1 MASTISVYARIR
13 PPERGAPLAEGLSV
27 LDSQQLLV
35 RNLEFSLDHVFD
47 EKATQSAV
55 YDVVARESIAKV
67 ASGFNVCVLAYGQTG
82 SGKTHTMFGP
92 DEVLADWRGSGSQEK
107 HGIALR
113 AITDLFEAAGGA
125 GDAAVTASYIEV
137 YNDQCNDLL
146 SGRRALPLR
155 EGPTKQPYVE
165 GLAEENVTSMD
176 AAMEALA
183 RGSRARTVA
192 QMRMNLR
199 SSRSHAVFS
208 LTVRRGGGGAQG
220 GGASS
225 GSDGNGGVGASVTG
239 KLVGSAALAPLL
251 ARLSISIDGAVGI
264 QCAAL
269 LHNLADSPANR
280 MRLLHAGALEVVT
293 RLMVEPSAS
302 GSLKEHLLTAAHSL
316 LGASDEAL
324 ALPDI
329 LGRFLAAKLP
339 GTQKSALAS
348 VQIIREQRPGV
359 EERLAGCQPLVDGLG
374 TAKGS
379 SDAAVASGAAEIL
392 AALDKYRK

>member
-1 MASTISVYARIR
+1 M
-13 PPERGAPLAEGLSV
+13 EGL
-27 LDSQQLLV
+27 
-35 RNLEFSLDHVFD
+35 
-47 EKATQSAV
+47 
-55 YDVVARESIAKV
+55 
-67 ASGFNVCVLAYGQTG
+67 
-82 SGKTHTMFGP
+82 
-92 DEVLADWRGSGSQEK
+92 
-107 HGIALR
+107 
-113 AITDLFEAAGGA
+113 
-125 GDAAVTASYIEV
+125 DAAV
-137 YNDQCNDLL
+137 
-146 SGRRALPLR
+146 R
-155 EGPTKQPYVE
+155 
-165 GLAEENVTSMD
+165 
-176 AAMEALA
+176 EALA
-183 RGSRARTVA
+183 EAQSSGATITARQVRAACERRLGLPPDGLLEKKEQVMALIT
-192 QMRMNLR
+192 
-199 SSRSHAVFS
+199 AVLES
-208 LTVRRGGGGAQG
+208 GGGGG
-220 GGASS
+220 GGGGGGSSTSDGTGSNVDPEAVRTAIAALEDPDSGPTRAALLVAELTGASDPNVAAEAMALLSEVCAGSELASS
-225 GSDGNGGVGASVTG
+225 RLVEAKGANALALFVSPSAPKTACSLAVRMLSAMALHKSVTG

>member
-1 MASTISVYARIR
+1 M
-13 PPERGAPLAEGLSV
+13 EGL
-27 LDSQQLLV
+27 
-35 RNLEFSLDHVFD
+35 
-47 EKATQSAV
+47 
-55 YDVVARESIAKV
+55 
-67 ASGFNVCVLAYGQTG
+67 
-82 SGKTHTMFGP
+82 
-92 DEVLADWRGSGSQEK
+92 
-107 HGIALR
+107 
-113 AITDLFEAAGGA
+113 
-125 GDAAVTASYIEV
+125 DAAV
-137 YNDQCNDLL
+137 
-146 SGRRALPLR
+146 R
-155 EGPTKQPYVE
+155 
-165 GLAEENVTSMD
+165 
-176 AAMEALA
+176 EALA
-183 RGSRARTVA
+183 EAQSSGATITARQVRAACERRLGLPPDGLLEKKEQVMALIT
-192 QMRMNLR
+192 
-199 SSRSHAVFS
+199 AVLES
-208 LTVRRGGGGAQG
+208 GGGGG
-220 GGASS
+220 GGGGGGSSTSDGTGSNVDPEAVRTAIAALEDPDSGPTRAALLVAELTGASDPNVAAEAMALLSEVCAGSELASS
-225 GSDGNGGVGASVTG
+225 RLVEAKGANALALFVSPSAPKTACSLAVRMLSAMALHKSVTG

-264 QCAAL
+264 QCAALLHNLADSIRTASEQAVLGAAL

-316 LGASDEAL
+316 AGASDEGL